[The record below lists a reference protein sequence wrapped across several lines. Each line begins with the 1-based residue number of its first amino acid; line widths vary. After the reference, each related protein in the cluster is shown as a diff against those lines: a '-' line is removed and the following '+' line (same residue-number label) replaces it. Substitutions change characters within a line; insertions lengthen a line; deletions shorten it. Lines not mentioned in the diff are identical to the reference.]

1 MNFRI
6 EPISSE
12 IVSQVRRN
20 MVSPQYKSL
29 PAIASIADG
38 YGPCRN
44 CLRLFDQGVDRRIY
58 FTYNPFDGLSNLPA
72 PGPVFI
78 HADGCEPFQG
88 EFPKDI
94 LGLPV
99 YFEAFGEEGRMI
111 TRERM
116 NRNSFDEQLTRLLLT
131 PYVKFVN
138 LRNAEAGCHIAKAFP
153 VELKP

>member
-6 EPISSE
+6 EPIPSAL
-12 IVSQVRRN
+12 VNQVRQN

-38 YGPCRN
+38 YGPCRS
-44 CLRLFDQGVDRRIY
+44 CLRVFDQGTDRRIY
-58 FTYNPFDGLSNLPA
+58 FTYNPFEGLLSLPA

-78 HADGCEPFQG
+78 HAEDCGTFQG
-88 EFPKDI
+88 DFPVDI
-94 LGLPV
+94 LDLPV
-99 YFEAFGEEGRMI
+99 YFEAFGEDSRMI

-116 NRNSFDEQLTRLLLT
+116 DKGRFDEQLTRLLSL
-131 PYVKFVN
+131 PDVKFVN

-153 VELKP
+153 VGLM